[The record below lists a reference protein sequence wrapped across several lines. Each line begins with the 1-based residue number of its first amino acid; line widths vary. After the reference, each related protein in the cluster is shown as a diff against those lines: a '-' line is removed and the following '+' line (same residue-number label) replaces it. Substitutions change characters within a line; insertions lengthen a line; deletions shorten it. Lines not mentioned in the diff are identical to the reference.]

1 MKNNFESISSLE
13 QPTTIGY
20 SFSEASERHPERN
33 EDCFISDPKNNL
45 YAVFDGVGGNYGGS
59 EASQF
64 ASSIIQR
71 YSHFPESESLEVN
84 RENFFKLL
92 NYAQERL
99 LSAREK
105 YPKFQE
111 MDTTATVV
119 KILKTEGR
127 TVALSFNIG
136 DSRLYSYRQNR
147 NPPLKLH
154 TLDDGVIKEE
164 YCNNPKDV
172 KKTREEARNEAMR
185 VQEEFDSLKRLPRDT
200 FKAELFNKRNLIT
213 NSIATIKSI
222 SVTVIDVQEGDIL
235 LLTTDGIHDPLT
247 RQEILDTV
255 SRNGRDINQIPRQL
269 VERAQRPTYG
279 FRRKSDDRTAVV
291 VKIG

>member
-1 MKNNFESISSLE
+1 MRNTLESPSSAE
-13 QPTTIGY
+13 QPSSIGY
-20 SFSEASERHPERN
+20 SFSLASERHPERN
-33 EDCFISDPKNNL
+33 EDSSISDSENNL

-64 ASSIIQR
+64 VGSIIKR
-71 YSHFPESESLEVN
+71 YSIFNESENLD
-84 RENFFKLL
+84 ENKNYYCELL
-92 NYAQERL
+92 NYAHNRL

-105 YPKFQE
+105 YSKFQE
-111 MDTTATVV
+111 MDTTAAVV

-127 TVALSFNIG
+127 TVALAFSVG
-136 DSRLYSYRQNR
+136 DSRVYSYRQNR

-154 TLDDGVIKEE
+154 TLDDGAIKQQYGNTPDAMKAQE
-164 YCNNPKDV
+164 Y
-172 KKTREEARNEAMR
+172 
-185 VQEEFDSLKRLPRDT
+185 FDSLQQPPSNPLT
-200 FKAELFNKRNLIT
+200 GELFQKRNLIN
-213 NSIATIKSI
+213 NSIGTLKNIGV
-222 SVTVIDVQEGDIL
+222 SVIEVQEGDIL

-247 RQEILDTV
+247 RQEILDAI

-269 VERAQRPTYG
+269 VERAQRPAYG

>member
-1 MKNNFESISSLE
+1 MKNNFESLSSLE

-33 EDCFISDPKNNL
+33 EDCFISDSKNNL
-45 YAVFDGVGGNYGGS
+45 YAVFDGVGGTYGGS

-64 ASSIIQR
+64 VTSIIQR

-127 TVALSFNIG
+127 TVALAFNIG

-154 TLDDGVIKEE
+154 TLDDGAIKQQYGNTPDAMKAQE
-164 YCNNPKDV
+164 Y
-172 KKTREEARNEAMR
+172 
-185 VQEEFDSLKRLPRDT
+185 FDSLQQPPSNPL
-200 FKAELFNKRNLIT
+200 AGELFQKRNLIN
-213 NSIATIKSI
+213 NSIGTLKNIGV
-222 SVTVIDVQEGDIL
+222 SVIEVQEGDIL

-247 RQEILDTV
+247 RQEISDTIFINR
-255 SRNGRDINQIPRQL
+255 RNLEL
-269 VERAQRPTYG
+269 VPHKLVQKAKNCTN
-279 FRRKSDDRTAVV
+279 FRRKSDDRTAIV
-291 VKIG
+291 VKIE